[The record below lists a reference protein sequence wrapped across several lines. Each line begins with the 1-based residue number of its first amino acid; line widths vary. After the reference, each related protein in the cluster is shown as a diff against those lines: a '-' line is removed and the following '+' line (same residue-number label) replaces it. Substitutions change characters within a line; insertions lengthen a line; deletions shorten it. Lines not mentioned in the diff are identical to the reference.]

1 MSEFLILT
9 FGSPPTS
16 MTHSDHKGCPY
27 ISRPCPVNSKLI
39 NFFAHPHQYLGGF
52 EEMPGCTIDNF
63 LKQGRGPCEIQ
74 KDYSVINWAIQLEQH
89 EDLLMMY
96 TTSSVHP
103 SMLSIWLLADHAA
116 LPAICNIVASAC
128 KHWQLPS
135 HEHSLIGSIGGPAL
149 ALMAAVT
156 VGDGISTNAL

>member
-1 MSEFLILT
+1 
-9 FGSPPTS
+9 

-63 LKQGRGPCEIQ
+63 LKQGRGCEIQ
-74 KDYSVINWAIQLEQH
+74 KDYSVINWAIQLERH

-103 SMLSIWLLADHAA
+103 SMLGLNLAA
-116 LPAICNIVASAC
+116 CRSRGSAC
-128 KHWQLPS
+128 DLQYC
-135 HEHSLIGSIGGPAL
+135 SICLQAL
-149 ALMAAVT
+149 AAAEP
-156 VGDGISTNAL
+156 